1 MIIKNIIDRWIE
13 NSNNNPFPFKLN
25 ALGIP
30 WKEAERVIELAKLS
44 PKEAFLFAKKRMR
57 KEKVFD
63 FINLT
68 YQIKQSESSKTELK
82 SLPEPI
88 SDLRLS
94 LQGLSLGGI
103 NQKVLKK
110 RSFTNRLASIG
121 LKPNLLNRVIAL
133 AKLSPKQAFYLA
145 QQSCKKKVMYQLFCI
160 LNEVKSS
167 QRA

>member
-1 MIIKNIIDRWIE
+1 MRIKNIIE
-13 NSNNNPFPFKLN
+13 NCNKSLFFRLN
-25 ALGIP
+25 AFGIP
-30 WKEAERVIELAKLS
+30 WKELDRTIELAKLS
-44 PKEAFLFAKKRMR
+44 PKEAFLFAKKRIR
-57 KEKVFD
+57 KEKAFD

-68 YQIKQSESSKTELK
+68 FEVKQSENSNVEPK

-94 LQGLSLGGI
+94 FQGLSIGGD
-103 NQKVLKK
+103 NQKDLKK

-133 AKLSPKQAFYLA
+133 AKLSPKEAFYLA
-145 QQSCKKKVMYQLFCI
+145 QQSCKKRVMYRLFCI